1 MSILARLVSRS
12 QAAPEQRYLSVN
24 SSFVPPP
31 GEDIGVGYVG
41 QERALSNL
49 AVYACVRLL
58 ADTIAS
64 LPWKCYRED
73 SDGVPNLV
81 EPLPSILR
89 TPWPELDEFEWKWMV
104 VATLASRGNSFH
116 LVASRD
122 RQLRPTSLL
131 PLSPDD
137 VYVERRADDLD
148 WTDPVYRVRGVQVS
162 SMDIVHIR
170 RFTMPGEPMGM
181 SPIRQAA
188 VAIGMGLEA
197 ENYGYRYF
205 RDSAQPSSVLET
217 DQQLDDEAIR
227 QQQQNWISSHGGR
240 RRPAVLSGGFKW
252 RPISISPE
260 ESQFL
265 ETRRY
270 QRGEIAMMYGIPP
283 HMIGDTEKSTSWG
296 TGIEQQSI
304 GFAIY
309 TLRPWLSCIENAM
322 GQLLPRGQF
331 VRFDTSALLRGDLKA
346 RYDAYRVARETGWM
360 SVNEIRVNEEMEAI
374 GPEGDI
380 YLQPMNYAPLGYDPT
395 QEAAPAPQPDTQD
408 VAQQDEPGVPPIR
421 LAGT

>member
-1 MSILARLVSRS
+1 
-12 QAAPEQRYLSVN
+12 
-24 SSFVPPP
+24 
-31 GEDIGVGYVG
+31 
-41 QERALSNL
+41 
-49 AVYACVRLL
+49 
-58 ADTIAS
+58 
-64 LPWKCYRED
+64 
-73 SDGVPNLV
+73 
-81 EPLPSILR
+81 
-89 TPWPELDEFEWKWMV
+89 
-104 VATLASRGNSFH
+104 
-116 LVASRD
+116 
-122 RQLRPTSLL
+122 
-131 PLSPDD
+131 
-137 VYVERRADDLD
+137 
-148 WTDPVYRVRGVQVS
+148 
-162 SMDIVHIR
+162 
-170 RFTMPGEPMGM
+170 M

-217 DQQLDDEAIR
+217 DQQLDDAAIR

-270 QRGEIAMMYGIPP
+270 QKGEIAMMYGIPP

-309 TLRPWLSCIENAM
+309 TLRPWLSCVENAM

-360 SVNEIRVNEEMEAI
+360 SVNEIRLHEEMEAI
-374 GPEGDI
+374 GPEGDV

-395 QEAAPAPQPDTQD
+395 EKPEPPAPE
-408 VAQQDEPGVPPIR
+408 VEPSEPESDQEPPIR
-421 LAGT
+421 LAANQ

>member
-12 QAAPEQRYLSVN
+12 QGVAERRYLDVN

-31 GEDIGVGYVG
+31 GMEDAYAPVGSQKAMQSLTVF
-41 QERALSNL
+41 
-49 AVYACVRLL
+49 ACVRLL

-64 LPWKCYRED
+64 LPWKCYRQD
-73 SDGVPNLV
+73 SDGVPNV
-81 EPLPSILR
+81 VDPLPPVLSN
-89 TPWPELDEFEWKWMV
+89 PWPALDEFEWKWMT
-104 VATLASRGNSFH
+104 VASLASRGNSYH
-116 LVASRD
+116 LVVQRD
-122 RQLRPTSLL
+122 KAFRPTALM

-137 VYVERRADDLD
+137 VYVERRAGDVD
-148 WTDPVYRVRGVQVS
+148 WTDPLYWVRGVEVPSQ
-162 SMDIVHIR
+162 DIVHIR
-170 RFTMPGEPMGM
+170 RFVMPGEPMGM

-217 DQQLDDEAIR
+217 DQQLDDAAIR

-270 QRGEIAMMYGIPP
+270 QKGEIAMMYGIPP

-309 TLRPWLSCIENAM
+309 TLRPWLSCVENAM

-360 SVNEIRVNEEMEAI
+360 SVNEIRLHEEMEAI
-374 GPEGDI
+374 GPEGDV

-395 QEAAPAPQPDTQD
+395 EQPEPPAPE
-408 VAQQDEPGVPPIR
+408 VEPSEPESDQEPPIR
-421 LAGT
+421 LAANQ